1 MRSIPSKLQLASVFF
16 ALSALTA
23 ANFARAQKPAAP
35 THTQAFTTAEL
46 HPAAPASDRDVRP
59 TQQELIKLLRLTPTL
74 TTVVAHDPSLL
85 ANTEYVNRNNP
96 ELGQF
101 LALHPEV
108 VRNPDFYLFTH
119 MSPEDGS
126 PDQAL
131 QRAVWP
137 EYSQTRPDRERVSDI
152 LGPFMALCAFA
163 CFMGALIWMTKMF
176 IENRRWNRTFKLQSD
191 VHSRLIDKFSSTQ
204 ELAHYMET
212 EAGRRFL
219 EAAPISL
226 SVEPGQRMPNAVA
239 RVLTPLQIGIVSS
252 LLGAGLLAIRRSR
265 HEMEI
270 PFLILGTLA
279 LMPGLGFILSAGL
292 SWILAHRLGLMPI
305 PQQPEMNPSSHPQ
318 ISNEQR

>member
-35 THTQAFTTAEL
+35 THTQAATVAE
-46 HPAAPASDRDVRP
+46 PRSATPASERDVKP

-101 LALHPEV
+101 LALHPEIA
-108 VRNPDFYLFTH
+108 RNPEFYLFTH

-126 PDQAL
+126 PDEAL
-131 QRAVWP
+131 ERAVWP
-137 EYSQTRPDRERVSDI
+137 EYSQRRGNQERISDI
-152 LGPFMALCAFA
+152 LDPFAGLIAFA
-163 CFMGALIWMTKMF
+163 CFLGALIWMTRMF
-176 IENRRWNRTFKLQSD
+176 IENRRWNRTFRLQSE
-191 VHSRLIDKFSSTQ
+191 VHGRLIDKFSSTQ

-212 EAGRRFL
+212 EAGKRFL

-226 SVEPGQRMPNAVA
+226 NVETSQRMPNAVA
-239 RVLTPLQIGIVSS
+239 RVLTPLQIGVVLS
-252 LLGAGLLAIRRSR
+252 LLGAGLLLIRRSR
-265 HEMEI
+265 PEMEI
-270 PFLILGTLA
+270 PFLIMGTLA
-279 LMPGLGFILSAGL
+279 LMPGLGFILSAGI
-292 SWILAHRLGLMPI
+292 SWTLAHRLGLLPN
-305 PQQPEMNPSSHPQ
+305 PQHPEMNPSSNPQ